1 MRTKSSFWV
10 GLAAAGALSALAP
23 AQQGAGATLAV
34 APAPGVAAGLL
45 AEAGELL
52 GQRRAAEAWA
62 LLSPRE
68 AELAGYPQYDYLLGI
83 AALDSGRPAEAVFTL
98 ERLLAAQPG
107 FDGARMELARALF
120 ESGDLEGARTQFG
133 YLRTRTPPAATA
145 QIIDRYLAAI
155 DRGVGGR
162 RHEWT
167 AFVEGGGGW
176 DSNANA
182 STSDDSFL
190 GFDLDPRNIESDSWF
205 LDGAAGLQHRA
216 GYGNGLFS
224 DAGLRGY
231 YRTNPDAR
239 FVDQAIVSANANLYR
254 QSGPWRLQGGLSAW
268 QAWRDGSRNE
278 HSLGLTASLA
288 RAFASRWEWR
298 LQGSAGPLRYDDDA
312 LEVLDVDRYLGA
324 LSLTRFHGG
333 ARAGRLTASLLAGK
347 DAERRA
353 GSPYGNSRVG
363 LRAGGEFALG
373 PRSLAFFQAG
383 WLNADYDDSPGFFG
397 GQDRDDDQYTLLA
410 GVELRDWPAADWSLA
425 PRLRYVRQDS
435 SISLYEYDRVE
446 VAVTLRRAFRPAA
459 DRR

>member
-1 MRTKSSFWV
+1 M
-10 GLAAAGALSALAP
+10 ALALALALLLPAGVP
-23 AQQGAGATLAV
+23 AQQGTALFPAFAGATGASS
-34 APAPGVAAGLL
+34 GLL
-45 AEAGELL
+45 AEAGELI

-62 LLSPRE
+62 LLAPLE
-68 AELAGYPQYDYLLGI
+68 AELAGQSQYDYLLGI
-83 AALDSGRPAEAVFTL
+83 AALDSGRPTDAVFAL
-98 ERLLAAQPG
+98 ERLLAAQPE

-145 QIIDRYLAAI
+145 QVIDRYLAAI
-155 DRGVGGR
+155 DRRAGGR

-182 STSDDSFL
+182 ATSDDSFL

-205 LDGAAGLQHRA
+205 LDAAAGLQHRA

-239 FVDQAIVSANANLYR
+239 YVDQAIISGNANLYR
-254 QSGPWRLQGGLSAW
+254 QSGPWRFQGGASAY
-268 QAWRDGSRNE
+268 QGWRDGSRNE
-278 HSLGLTASLA
+278 RWIGLTASMA
-288 RAFASRWEWR
+288 RGFAGNWEWR
-298 LQGSAGPLRYDDDA
+298 LQGSAGPLRYDEDA

-324 LSLTRFHGG
+324 LSLTRFQAG

-347 DAERRA
+347 DAERRD
-353 GSPYGNSRVG
+353 GSPYGNSRLG
-363 LRAGGEFALG
+363 LRVGGDFALG

-383 WLNADYDDSPGFFG
+383 WLNADYDSSPGFFG
-397 GQDRDDDQYTLLA
+397 GQARDDDQYTLLA
-410 GVELRDWPAADWSLA
+410 GVELRDWPAVDWSLT

-435 SISLYEYDRVE
+435 SIALYEYDRVE

>member
-1 MRTKSSFWV
+1 M
-10 GLAAAGALSALAP
+10 LAVALALPALAP
-23 AQQGAGATLAV
+23 AQQGDRATLPV
-34 APAPGVAAGLL
+34 AAPPGAAAGLL
-45 AEAGELL
+45 AEARALL
-52 GQRRAAEAWA
+52 DQRRAAEAWA
-62 LLSPRE
+62 LLAPRE
-68 AELAGYPQYDYLLGI
+68 AEFAGSPQYDYLLGI
-83 AALDSGRPAEAVFTL
+83 AALDSGRPTDAVFAL
-98 ERLLAAQPG
+98 ERLLAAQPE

-120 ESGDLEGARTQFG
+120 ESGDLEAARTQFG
-133 YLRTRTPPAATA
+133 YLQTRTPPVATA
-145 QIIDRYLAAI
+145 QVIDRYLAAI
-155 DRGVGGR
+155 DRRAGGR
-162 RHEWT
+162 RHEWS

-254 QSGPWRLQGGLSAW
+254 QSGPWRLQGGASAY
-268 QAWRDGSRNE
+268 QTWRDGSRNE
-278 HSLGLTASLA
+278 HWAGLTASVA
-288 RAFASRWEWR
+288 RAFAGRWEWR
-298 LQGSAGPLRYDDDA
+298 LQGSAGPLRYDEDT
-312 LEVLDVDRYLGA
+312 LEVLEVDRYLGA
-324 LSLTRFHGG
+324 VSLTRFHSG

-347 DAERRA
+347 DAERRDD
-353 GSPYGNSRVG
+353 SPYGNSRLG
-363 LRAGGEFALG
+363 LRVGGDFALG

-410 GVELRDWPAADWSLA
+410 GMELRDWPATDWSLT

-435 SISLYEYDRVE
+435 SIALYEYDRVE